1 VIKAAAVSSS
11 PRVLNG
17 HSASFLEGKG
27 KIMQK
32 TTSDKYEEAQLLLKI
47 YDMYSSES
55 MIIAL
60 SWFCKDFEA
69 VDLKDFETHYPP
81 GSAERNS
88 FWKIGNFF
96 ELMGTFLEREYL
108 PNQLVV
114 EFCPDDVKS
123 FWKKVKLIVIQMR
136 KEYQDPTLYINLE
149 NLDREIRKWQRSRK
163 KD

>member
-1 VIKAAAVSSS
+1 MRLIWLWCCNKRKQGQDDV
-11 PRVLNG
+11 RTN
-17 HSASFLEGKG
+17 
-27 KIMQK
+27 
-32 TTSDKYEEAQLLLKI
+32 SDKYEETQSLLKI

-69 VDLKDFETHYPP
+69 VDLNDFETLYPLEAR
-81 GSAERNS
+81 SATL
-88 FWKIGNFF
+88 FWKIRNFF

-123 FWKKVKLIVIQMR
+123 F
-136 KEYQDPTLYINLE
+136 
-149 NLDREIRKWQRSRK
+149 
-163 KD
+163 